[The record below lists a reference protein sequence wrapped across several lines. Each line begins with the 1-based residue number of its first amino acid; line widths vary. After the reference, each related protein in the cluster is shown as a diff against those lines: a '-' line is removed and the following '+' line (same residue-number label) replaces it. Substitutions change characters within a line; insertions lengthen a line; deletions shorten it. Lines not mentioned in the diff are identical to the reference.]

1 MRTDVEEGTDRSI
14 IAAHDDDAFAPQFEG
29 DEIAGVGN
37 VFLTRC
43 PHPHA
48 RPEAGPFLFPPLF
61 RLVALPGTEPGAVVH
76 ARGLCFVSV
85 FGKSASRSCGH
96 GGVSWCRSPWWP
108 AN

>member
-14 IAAHDDDAFAPQFEG
+14 IAAHDDDALAPQFEG

-48 RPEAGPFLFPPLF
+48 RPEAGTLLFHPLL
-61 RLVALPGTEPGAVVH
+61 RILAILCNDPG
-76 ARGLCFVSV
+76 SV
-85 FGKSASRSCGH
+85 FDIRGFGFIGILWRIRVDSAREAGRSRLGE
-96 GGVSWCRSPWWP
+96 
-108 AN
+108 A

>member
-1 MRTDVEEGTDRSI
+1 MAALAVIDDAVAPMRTDVEEGTDRSI

-48 RPEAGPFLFPPLF
+48 RPAAGPFPFPPLF
-61 RLVALPGTEPGAVVH
+61 LIVALLGNYPCSVFRRRV
-76 ARGLCFVSV
+76 LCFVAV
-85 FGKSASRSCGH
+85 FVRQ
-96 GGVSWCRSPWWP
+96 P
-108 AN
+108 